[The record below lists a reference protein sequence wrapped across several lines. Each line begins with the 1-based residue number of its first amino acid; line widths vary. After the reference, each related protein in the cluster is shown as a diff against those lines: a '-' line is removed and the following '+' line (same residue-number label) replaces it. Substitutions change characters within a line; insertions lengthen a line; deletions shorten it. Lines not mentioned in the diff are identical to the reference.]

1 MGSQEE
7 KLMAPRR
14 TLRLDEEQRRTLEE
28 MRDKHPKAY
37 LRQRA
42 AALLK
47 IAAGASPNHVATHGL
62 HKKIEVDQIYTWL
75 DRYLAN
81 GIGGLYIR
89 AGRGR
94 KAAFSPPQPAASAG
108 AVA

>member
-1 MGSQEE
+1 
-7 KLMAPRR
+7 MAPRR
-14 TLRLDEEQRRTLEE
+14 TLKLSEEQRITLEE

-47 IAAGASPNHVATHGL
+47 IAAGDSPNKVANFGL

-75 DRYLAN
+75 DRYLAY
-81 GIGGLYIR
+81 GICGLYIR
-89 AGRGR
+89 PGRGR
-94 KAAFSPPQPAASAG
+94 KAAFFPPQPAASPPHPA
-108 AVA
+108 

>member
-1 MGSQEE
+1 MEARRE

-14 TLRLDEEQRRTLEE
+14 TLTLSEEQRITLEE
-28 MRDKHPKAY
+28 MRDHHPKAY

-47 IAAGASPNHVATHGL
+47 IAAGDSPNWVANFGL

-75 DRYLAN
+75 DRYQSC
-81 GIGGLYIR
+81 GIAGLYIR
-89 AGRGR
+89 PGRGR
-94 KAAFSPPQPAASAG
+94 KAAFSPPQPPTSQG
-108 AVA
+108 DVA